1 MTNLQAIQS
10 PQSNRRRGATSL
22 IEVVV
27 MMSVGMVMLGIA
39 MTTIHLLLRAERH
52 TTQAVWH
59 NTAITRLSR
68 VLRDDVHAVREAMVE
83 TADDDGPATL
93 ILTADDDRRI
103 VYTIEEHE
111 LKRVE
116 SVGKAVEGRNSFFL
130 PVGSSLQF
138 EQVAGPPSVVRL
150 VIERAAIAGGS
161 AKQTKTSTGEP
172 TARRTLTIES
182 IVGRDH
188 RFERAN

>member
-1 MTNLQAIQS
+1 VA
-10 PQSNRRRGATSL
+10 SL
-22 IEVVV
+22 IEVIV

-52 TTQAVWH
+52 STQAVWH
-59 NTAITRLSR
+59 NMTVTRLSR
-68 VLRDDVHAVREAMVE
+68 VLRDDVHAVRNASVK
-83 TADDDGPATL
+83 ADDDNGPATL
-93 ILTADDDRRI
+93 TLTFLDARRI

-116 SVGKAVEGRNSFFL
+116 SVGETVERRNSFFL

-138 EQVAGPPSVVRL
+138 EQLAGPPSVVRL
-150 VIERAAIAGGS
+150 VIQRAPLASGT
-161 AKQTKTSTGEP
+161 AKQTKPSTGESP
-172 TARRTLTIES
+172 SRRTLTMES
-182 IVGRDH
+182 VIGRDH